1 MTIQEILDDALQD
14 FKECLEYDWDAIG
27 WENLEDSDIDAEL
40 STFMNSD
47 VIDTAHDVADS
58 NTPIYT
64 IDLLKVALDDIS
76 IASDIPEVLC
86 YDGKPTVINIL
97 SAVIYERIVEHVC
110 EQEQAVKKEIIDERL
125 DVIISE
131 TQDENKK

>member
-1 MTIQEILDDALQD
+1 MTLKEILDDALQD
-14 FKECLEYDWDAIG
+14 FKESLEYG
-27 WENLEDSDIDAEL
+27 WEEIDWESLEDSDIDAEL

-47 VIDTAHDVADS
+47 VIDDAHDVADT

-64 IDLLKVALDDIS
+64 ADLLRVALDDIS
-76 IASDIPEVLC
+76 IASDVPEVLC

-97 SAVIYERIVEHVC
+97 SAVIYERIVDHVC

-125 DVIISE
+125 DVIINE

>member
-1 MTIQEILDDALQD
+1 MTIQEILDYELQD
-14 FKECLEYDWDAIG
+14 FKEDLEYG
-27 WENLEDSDIDAEL
+27 WEEIDWESLEDSDIDAEL

-47 VIDTAHDVADS
+47 VIDDAHDVADT

-64 IDLLKVALDDIS
+64 ADLLRVALDDIS

-97 SAVIYERIVEHVC
+97 SAVIYERIVDHVC
-110 EQEQAVKKEIIDERL
+110 AQEQAVKKEIIDERL
-125 DVIISE
+125 DDTLSE
-131 TQDENKK
+131 IHDKKEK

>member
-76 IASDIPEVLC
+76 IASDVPEVLC

-97 SAVIYERIVEHVC
+97 SAVIYERIVDHVC
-110 EQEQAVKKEIIDERL
+110 AQEQAVKKEIIDERL
-125 DVIISE
+125 DVILNEIHE
-131 TQDENKK
+131 EKEK